1 MAELTEEE
9 KKALAEK
16 NSAKAQKEQ
25 EKAAAEAAKKAK
37 AETDAEAA
45 KKAEQEKAAAEAE
58 AEAARVKRFSELSY
72 KTPLVIE
79 NANGTETQVTKA
91 YWQSVKNA
99 ELDRLQGIKLLGLYV
114 AKKDGYS
121 VVEIIDDSEVEEM

>member
-16 NSAKAQKEQ
+16 DSAKAQKEQ

>member
-16 NSAKAQKEQ
+16 DSAKAQKEQ
-25 EKAAAEAAKKAK
+25 KKAAAEAAKKAK

>member
-16 NSAKAQKEQ
+16 DSAKAQKEQ

-45 KKAEQEKAAAEAE
+45 KKAKQEKAAAEAE